1 MVILRILA
9 FAVGAS
15 LVILTL
21 RSAVRTFVLPR
32 SVNDS
37 LTRKVFALV
46 FRVFLLLAPPTMA
59 FERRDRV
66 MSVYAPVALLSL
78 PVVWVTIVMCGYT
91 GMFWAAGE
99 DNARDA
105 FTISGS
111 SLLTLGF
118 AVPKTFEM
126 TVLTFSESTIGLLL
140 IALLIAYL
148 PTIYNGFS
156 HREVQVT
163 KLEVRA
169 GSPPSAT
176 ELITRYFRISG
187 FEKLTDLWEEWETWF
202 AELEETHTSIGALA
216 FFRSSQPD
224 HSWVTASGAVLDA
237 ASIMASAVDAPRNA
251 QAELCIRAGYLA
263 LRRIADFFE
272 IPYVPVVSWADPVS
286 ITRDEFDQACA
297 TLRTNGVPLKTDGDR
312 AWRDFI
318 GWRVNYDAV
327 LLELAALTIAPYA
340 PWSSDRAR
348 MPIGPAPVVELNGR
362 AD

>member
-1 MVILRILA
+1 MIVWHVLA
-9 FAVGAS
+9 FVVGAS

-37 LTRKVFALV
+37 LTRKVFAAV
-46 FRVFLLLAPPTMA
+46 SRVFLFFAPPTMA
-59 FERRDRV
+59 FERRDRI
-66 MSVYAPVALLSL
+66 MALFAPVGLLSL

-118 AVPKTFEM
+118 AAPKTIEM
-126 TVLTFSESTIGLLL
+126 TLLTFSESTIGLLL

-148 PTIYNGFS
+148 PTIYSGFS

-187 FEKLTDLWEEWETWF
+187 FEKLTDLWAEWETWF
-202 AELEETHTSIGALA
+202 AELEETHTSFGALA

-224 HSWVTASGAVLDA
+224 HSWVTASGAVLDSASLMA
-237 ASIMASAVDAPRNA
+237 AAVDAPRNP

-272 IPYVPVVSWADPVS
+272 IPYVPAVRWDDPVS

-297 TLRTNGVPLKTDGDR
+297 TLSGNGVPLKADR
-312 AWRDFI
+312 DLAWRDFI

-327 LLELAALTIAPYA
+327 LLELASLTIAPYA

-348 MPIGPAPVVELNGR
+348 MPIRQRTATELNAR